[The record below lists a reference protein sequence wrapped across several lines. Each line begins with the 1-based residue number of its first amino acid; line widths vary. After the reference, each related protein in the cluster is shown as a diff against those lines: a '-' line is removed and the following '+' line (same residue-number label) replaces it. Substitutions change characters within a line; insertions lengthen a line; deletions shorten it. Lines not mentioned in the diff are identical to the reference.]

1 MYLPLGRSCRI
12 SLRLR
17 DLGLKSS
24 AYPFDWSLT
33 PASAIN
39 MFLRSD
45 LSAWPCHKD
54 IIPCDSI
61 RRIYV
66 LDGLDDCDRISHYS
80 NLNARTEIQQGT
92 LVRPIIC
99 SKAGILF
106 PHEPFYESLEESVQA
121 FESRY
126 SRRASRLRAAIH
138 SNGVIGVRD
147 EEIEPNAFQKSY
159 LDRYLGNGAC
169 DELFGA
175 HAERLDR
182 TLIESVF
189 EGIINYDSLI

>member
-1 MYLPLGRSCRI
+1 MLFRSET
-12 SLRLR
+12 L
-17 DLGLKSS
+17 D
-24 AYPFDWSLT
+24 
-33 PASAIN
+33 
-39 MFLRSD
+39 
-45 LSAWPCHKD
+45 WPCHKD
-54 IIPCDSI
+54 VIPCEEI

-66 LDGLDDCDRISHYS
+66 VDGLEDSDRINRCPYS
-80 NLNARTEIQQGT
+80 DPIAHIEIQHDQ

-99 SKAGILF
+99 KKTGILF
-106 PHEPFYESLEESVQA
+106 PHEPFYENLEESVQA
-121 FESRY
+121 FLY
-126 SRRASRLRAAIH
+126 KYKRRAIRLRIAIH

-175 HAERLDR
+175 YSERLDG

-189 EGIINYDSLI
+189 ERIINYDTLN